1 MSTITE
7 NKIKTFWGLL
17 NESLTEKEKKDR
29 QFRRLVVSVVT
40 MLYLKQVAHINN
52 VFLLDLFS
60 KAGFLVTQEFD
71 GKSWVVVA

>member
-1 MSTITE
+1 MSTIAE
-7 NKIKTFWGLL
+7 NKIKAFWVLL
-17 NESLTEKEKKDR
+17 NESLSEKEKKDR

-40 MLYLKQVAHINN
+40 MLYLKQAAHINN

-60 KAGFLVTQEFD
+60 KAGFLITPEFD